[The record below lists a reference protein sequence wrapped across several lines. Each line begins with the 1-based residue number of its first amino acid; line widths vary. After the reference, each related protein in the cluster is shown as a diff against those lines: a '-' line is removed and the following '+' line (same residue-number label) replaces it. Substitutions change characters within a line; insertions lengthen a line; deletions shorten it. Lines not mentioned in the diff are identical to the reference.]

1 MRGSMKTKAFIA
13 VGLLILTPFPSPADG
28 TEAFP
33 KAVADIKAYD
43 AGLDALRDKGTPE
56 QNVSAYLDACRQ
68 GTWLLQAKVDSQ
80 AGDVKTAIN
89 AFGAF
94 RDARREAA
102 KALSGAQNGH
112 PAVVGENEL
121 YLARISP
128 YLDADFYSRKRAEV
142 ELFQRKYFDED
153 DPNTSNLLEGWIN
166 GRAGWLRYSETAPDG
181 WHRSHGVSAWEATFR
196 VEPIVMFD
204 GEETAGALL
213 ALGWLYNF
221 FPAISPSENGGIN
234 IRDSFASKWLRRT
247 GVRAGAGVDFADDPR
262 FIGGFGAQVRAWTL
276 WTVYS
281 ERESEWYAAIGL
293 SDWEWLKPYLPW
305 FGDKGD

>member
-1 MRGSMKTKAFIA
+1 MRTKALVA
-13 VGLLILTPFPSPADG
+13 VGLLIFAPAPTRAG
-28 TEAFP
+28 PAGAFSHV
-33 KAVADIKAYD
+33 VADIKAYGS
-43 AGLDALRDKGTPE
+43 GLDALQENGKP
-56 QNVSAYLDACRQ
+56 QKNVSAYLESCRQ
-68 GTWLLQAKVDSQ
+68 NARLLLADVGSEAVD
-80 AGDVKTAIN
+80 ANPDIK

-181 WHRSHGVSAWEATFR
+181 WHRSHGVSAWEGTFR

-204 GEETAGALL
+204 GDETAGALL

-234 IRDSFASKWLRRT
+234 IRDSFASKRLRRA
-247 GVRAGAGVDFADDPR
+247 GLRAGAGVDFADNPR
-262 FIGGFGAQVRAWTL
+262 FIGGFGVQVRAWTL
-276 WTVYS
+276 WSVYS
-281 ERESEWYAAIGL
+281 ERESEWYMAIGM

-305 FGDKGD
+305 FGD